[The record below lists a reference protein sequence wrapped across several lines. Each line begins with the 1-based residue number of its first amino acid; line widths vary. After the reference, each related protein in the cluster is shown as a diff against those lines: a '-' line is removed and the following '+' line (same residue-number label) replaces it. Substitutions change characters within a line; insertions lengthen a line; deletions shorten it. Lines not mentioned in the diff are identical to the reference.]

1 METFIYSGLNKEET
15 MNQKMNM
22 YLQELPTAD
31 GKTVKIISGFGN
43 KSVDPEATKAVV
55 AGLLAKTPE
64 YAQAQSH
71 QAKISAQRKIAGEA
85 YALAEKAHNAGDKK
99 NTAIHNASYQA
110 ALGAIAVLEDELR
123 PLVEA
128 YEAEFARLY
137 EENPVYFPC
146 GPGQCCCEN
155 YETLKAKFD
164 ALKERERLT
173 DEGDVI
179 SDYRNVEYWHQ
190 GKDKKWVRVKIDNIG
205 ESPLMPFVLP
215 ENLTPEIQAE
225 IAAQE
230 EAERIAAMPKDD
242 KAKAKQ
248 AALDA
253 LADEADRLDRRNKIQ
268 RKAFDPVAWYEE
280 KAIEVEAK
288 YA

>member
-1 METFIYSGLNKEET
+1 MKKYNK
-15 MNQKMNM
+15 
-22 YLQELPTAD
+22 YLQEIPAAD
-31 GKTVKIISGFGN
+31 GGTVKIITGFGEC
-43 KSVDPEATKAVV
+43 SVDPEATKNVV
-55 AGLLAKTPE
+55 YGLLAKTPE

-71 QAKISAQRKIAGEA
+71 QAKISAQRKTAQEA
-85 YALAEKAHNAGDKK
+85 FALTAKAILNGDKK
-99 NTAIHNASYQA
+99 NEAVHDAFYKSALSAIS
-110 ALGAIAVLEDELR
+110 VLEEELK
-123 PLVEA
+123 PLVQA
-128 YEAEFARLY
+128 YKAKFTRLY
-137 EENPVYFPC
+137 EENTVYFPC

-173 DEGDVI
+173 DEGNVI
-179 SDYRNVEYWHQ
+179 IDRRGVEWYFF
-190 GKDKKWVRVKIDNIG
+190 KDKKWIKDKVEFIDEVLPDKFI
-205 ESPLMPFVLP
+205 LP
-215 ENLTPEIQAE
+215 ENLTEEQRKE

-230 EAERIAAMPKDD
+230 ESERIAAMPKDD

-268 RKAFDPVAWYEE
+268 RKAFDPVAYYEE
-280 KAIEVEAK
+280 KAAEIEAK

>member
-1 METFIYSGLNKEET
+1 MKKYNK
-15 MNQKMNM
+15 
-22 YLQELPTAD
+22 YLQELPAAD
-31 GKTVKIISGFGN
+31 GGTVKIITGFGEC
-43 KSVDPEATKAVV
+43 SVDPEATKAVV

-64 YAQAQSH
+64 YARAQSH

-99 NTAIHNASYQA
+99 NTAIHNASYLA

-128 YEAEFARLY
+128 YEAEFTRLY
-137 EENPVYFPC
+137 EENPVYFLC

-164 ALKERERLT
+164 ALKEHERLT
-173 DEGDVI
+173 DEGEIIPDWRGTEHW
-179 SDYRNVEYWHQ
+179 YRAAK
-190 GKDKKWVRVKIDNIG
+190 GKWVNGKIEFIG
-205 ESPLMPFVLP
+205 EELPDKFILP
-215 ENLTPEIQAE
+215 ENLTEEQRKE

-230 EAERIAAMPKDD
+230 EAERIAAMSKDD
-242 KAKAKQ
+242 RAKAKQ

-280 KAIEVEAK
+280 KAAEIEAK